1 VSIIGAG
8 MKLAYVVCLWIIC
21 LLINRAF
28 ECVCVCVCVFV
39 YAGMLVWEFAQ
50 ALWALHCSVRVVH
63 MCTNVLK

>member
-28 ECVCVCVCVFV
+28 ECVCVCVCVCV
-39 YAGMLVWEFAQ
+39 CWYAGMGVCASFVGATLQCACG
-50 ALWALHCSVRVVH
+50 AYVH
-63 MCTNVLK
+63 

>member
-1 VSIIGAG
+1 
-8 MKLAYVVCLWIIC
+8 
-21 LLINRAF
+21 
-28 ECVCVCVCVFV
+28 VCVCVCVFV